1 MLGKSHLNLYHKM
14 KNPPLK
20 YSVYTRKGEYH
31 HGYSARLEGSLA
43 WAIDC
48 AKIVGGSVKEVHE
61 NGQQIEVF
69 NSTRETT
76 CSL

>member
-1 MLGKSHLNLYHKM
+1 MLERSHLNLYHKM
-14 KNPPLK
+14 KNPPFK

-31 HGYSARLEGSLA
+31 HGYSARLEGSLR

-48 AKIVGGSVKEVHE
+48 AKTVGGSVKEIHE
-61 NGQQIEVF
+61 NGEEIEVF
-69 NSTRETT
+69 NSPIETP